1 MTEESQRRDSP
12 DEAARSH
19 GVEETSSYLGLRG
32 RLRLPTQ
39 MIGTFIMIPRVEI
52 VEMAVIAGFD
62 AVVFDLEH
70 GAITVEDLPPLCAAA
85 AAGGGATIARIASHR
100 DIEIGRALD
109 MGVDG
114 VIVPH
119 VSSISTAH
127 ALVEAARFPPSGKR
141 SLNPYVRGLHFAG
154 SEPNALDNANSNAA
168 FIAMIEGSDAVEIA
182 AEIGDINGIDGLF
195 IGPVDLAGELGFP
208 GQPEH
213 PEVVAVI
220 RKLIARLCER
230 GVATAIYAPNA
241 SAANRWFAEG
251 VSLVVVSAD
260 SAVVID
266 AFKSLRGMI
275 NPLGS

>member
-12 DEAARSH
+12 DEAASSH

-70 GAITVEDLPPLCAAA
+70 GAIKVEDLPPLCAAA
-85 AAGGGATIARIASHR
+85 AAGGAATIARIASHR

-114 VIVPH
+114 IIVPH

-127 ALVEAARFPPSGKR
+127 ALVEAGRFPPLGKR

-275 NPLGS
+275 NLLGS

>member
-1 MTEESQRRDSP
+1 MTEESQRREGP
-12 DEAARSH
+12 DETAGSRE
-19 GVEETSSYLGLRG
+19 VEETMSYLGLRG
-32 RLRLPTQ
+32 RLRLPSQ

-52 VEMAVIAGFD
+52 VEMAAIAGFD

-70 GAITVEDLPPLCAAA
+70 GAIEVEDLPPLCAAA
-85 AAGGGATIARIASHR
+85 AAGGAATIARIASHS

-114 VIVPH
+114 IIVPH
-119 VSSISTAH
+119 VSSISSAN
-127 ALVEAARFPPSGKR
+127 AVVDAGRFPPMGTR
-141 SLNPYVRGLHFAG
+141 SLNPYVRGLHYAG
-154 SEPNALDNANSNAA
+154 SEPNALDNANSSAA

-182 AEIGDINGIDGLF
+182 TEIGDIDGIDGLF

-260 SAVVID
+260 NAVILD
-266 AFKSLRGMI
+266 AFRSLRGTI
-275 NPLGS
+275 NLSES